1 MQRLLIFST
10 VLILEGQFQT
20 IMSHETRQP
29 TTVIEFETPY
39 NAAWS
44 GRHRNDV
51 EIQQSITNA
60 IQAIAADKIK
70 HWEDTRSVAV
80 GSLPA
85 QVVNTHGYE
94 RIGEILNIA
103 RGKEY
108 TKTKNIIGKGSSFN
122 WQGEGT
128 ARIKVSSFAEVAP
141 K

>member
-1 MQRLLIFST
+1 MGRSNTNKEEEPETLTQDSKVPPSDQLIGRYMQRLLIFST

-60 IQAIAADKIK
+60 IQAIAATKSNTGRI
-70 HWEDTRSVAV
+70 RAA
-80 GSLPA
+80 SLSDHFPL
-85 QVVNTHGYE
+85 
-94 RIGEILNIA
+94 R
-103 RGKEY
+103 
-108 TKTKNIIGKGSSFN
+108 
-122 WQGEGT
+122 
-128 ARIKVSSFAEVAP
+128 
-141 K
+141 